1 MASGKSMTFTSP
13 VASVAIKFAD
23 FDIDPISGFLPSQA
37 PLSRL
42 PPAWKPWESA
52 LEDATSQKLQ
62 LGAAPGLSE
71 EEKAKSESWRKRVR
85 ELAVLPMMD
94 LKQYEVNMRR
104 AHLVLTYLLHFYV
117 HTLPPDVEI
126 LIPASIS
133 LPLLQVSAELQGPPV
148 MAYSDDIMYNWAL
161 RNPTADGLPTSSNL
175 RSQASFT
182 GAMDEEAFYLAPVRV
197 ELRGAE
203 ALRLMQTILSDLS
216 LSSADVIP
224 RITESL
230 MNLTTVIKD
239 LRTVLLS
246 VREDCSPDFFYRH
259 IRPWLVGADS
269 DPNNRPWIFEGIDR
283 DPSLKTPTDLSGS
296 SAAQSSLIQ
305 ALDIFLGIAG
315 PGVGGPVVD
324 ASSISLS
331 ASFARRMRVY
341 MPRRHREF
349 LERLGSLKG
358 SLRDFVT
365 RIEDAKLSE
374 AYNAA
379 LLALKEFRDGHMII
393 VTLYVIG
400 PSKCIA
406 REEENEGTGPKE
418 KLKGSAG
425 GDLAHLLKDFR
436 EKTTNALLP

>member
-1 MASGKSMTFTSP
+1 MASGPSLTFTSP
-13 VASVAIKFAD
+13 VASGAIKFAD
-23 FDIDPISGFLPSQA
+23 FDIYPISGFLPSQS
-37 PLSRL
+37 P
-42 PPAWKPWESA
+42 
-52 LEDATSQKLQ
+52 KLQ

-71 EEKAKSESWRKRVR
+71 EEQAKSESWRKRVR
-85 ELAVLPMMD
+85 ELAILPIVD
-94 LKQYEVNMRR
+94 LKQSEVNMRR

-117 HTLPPDVEI
+117 HTLPTDADV

-133 LPLLQVSAELQGPPV
+133 LPLLQVSAELQVPPV

-161 RNPTADGLPTSSNL
+161 RKPTADGLPISSNL

-182 GAMDEEAFYLAPVRV
+182 GAVDEEAFYLAPVRV

-203 ALRLMQTILSDLS
+203 ALQLMQTILNDLS
-216 LSSADVIP
+216 LSNADVIP
-224 RITESL
+224 RITGSL
-230 MNLTTVIKD
+230 MTLTLVIKD

-259 IRPWLVGADS
+259 IRPWL
-269 DPNNRPWIFEGIDR
+269 PQ
-283 DPSLKTPTDLSGS
+283 TPTDLSGS

-315 PGVGGPVVD
+315 PSVGGPIGD
-324 ASSISLS
+324 ASSTSLS
-331 ASFARRMRVY
+331 ASFAQRMRVY

-349 LERLGSLKG
+349 LERLRSLNG

-365 RIEDAKLSE
+365 RTNDATLSE

-400 PSKCIA
+400 PSKRIA
-406 REEENEGTGPKE
+406 REEEKEATGPKE

-436 EKTTNALLP
+436 EKTASALLP